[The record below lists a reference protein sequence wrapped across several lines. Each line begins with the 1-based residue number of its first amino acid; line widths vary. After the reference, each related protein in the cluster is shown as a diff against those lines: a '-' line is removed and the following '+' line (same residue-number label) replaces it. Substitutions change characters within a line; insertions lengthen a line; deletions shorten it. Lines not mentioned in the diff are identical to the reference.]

1 MKEKLRLYV
10 ESLIN
15 DVPHYVYEN
24 LLYLFCIGAV
34 IILAFK
40 GKRSIRWVLSLLLIE
55 YVFLVYWLTVISR
68 TSIDVRKYTFT
79 PFWSYDDPS
88 LFMEIIMNILLFL
101 PIGLLL
107 GFVIK
112 GLKWWQVLMIGGGI
126 SFSIEMFQF
135 TLMKG
140 FSEVDDVM
148 HNTMGCMIGYGIYS
162 LIRLGNERVFG

>member
-1 MKEKLRLYV
+1 M
-10 ESLIN
+10 ESLTN
-15 DVPHYVYEN
+15 DVPHYIYER
-24 LLYLFCIGAV
+24 LLYSFCIGTV
-34 IILAFK
+34 LILVFK

-68 TSIDVRKYTFT
+68 TSVDVRKYTFM

-112 GLKWWQVLMIGGGI
+112 GLKLWQVLVIGGGL

-135 TLMKG
+135 VLMKG
-140 FSEVDDVM
+140 FSEIDDVM
-148 HNTMGCMIGYGIYS
+148 HNTLGCLIGFGIYS
-162 LIRLGNERVFG
+162 LARAGYERIYD